1 MPILNSVYRHREAGR
16 VLRDLADYRAAGGFV
31 ALEQSVSDMAP
42 DDLLYVFHRSG
53 LRGRG
58 GAGFPMGRKASF
70 LPKDAKLAKYVVC
83 NADESEPG
91 TFKDREIIEMNPFQ
105 LVEGVALAGYAI
117 GAERGYIYI
126 RGEYEYQARIL
137 DAAIRATRGAGF
149 LGQNILRSNF
159 SFDITL
165 YRGAGAYICGEE
177 TGLLE
182 SLEGKRGQP
191 RLKPPFP
198 AVAGL
203 YSSPTLI
210 NNVET
215 LSALPPI
222 VTKGADWYAALG
234 PEKSPGTKIFSISGH
249 VQRPGN
255 YEVILGETTLRE
267 LIYEHAGGLREGR
280 RVKAV
285 WVGGS
290 SVPVLGDQH
299 LDTPLDYE
307 SLNAVGTFLGS
318 GGCIVMDDSGC
329 IVRATLR
336 LASFYRHESC
346 GKCTPC
352 REGTSWMERILQ
364 RIVDGQG
371 RMEDLELLESL
382 FGRISGKVLC
392 ALADGAVA
400 PVSSAL
406 KMFREDFVAAIEQ
419 GGTPRP
425 EPMWPAT
432 PAGAR

>member
-1 MPILNSVYRHREAGR
+1 MPILNSVYRHREAGH
-16 VLRDLADYRAAGGFV
+16 VLTDIAAYREAGGFD
-31 ALEQSVSDMAP
+31 ALQQSLLDMEP

-91 TFKDREIIEMNPFQ
+91 TFKDREIIQMNPFQ
-105 LVEGVALAGYAI
+105 LIEGVALAGYAI

-137 DAAIRATRGAGF
+137 QAAILAAREAGF
-149 LGQNILRSNF
+149 LGADILRSGF
-159 SFDITL
+159 TFDITL

-222 VTKGADWYAALG
+222 VTRGADWYAALG
-234 PEKSPGTKIFSISGH
+234 PEKSPGSKIFSVSGH
-249 VQRPGN
+249 VTRPGN
-255 YEVILGETTLRE
+255 YEIILGQTTLRE
-267 LIYEHAGGLREGR
+267 LIFEHAGGVRDGR
-280 RVKAV
+280 RVKAI

-290 SVPVLGDQH
+290 SVPVLGEQH

-329 IVRATLR
+329 IVRSTLR
-336 LASFYRHESC
+336 LASFYKHESC

-364 RIVDGQG
+364 RIVDGEG
-371 RMEDLELLESL
+371 RIEDLELLESI

-392 ALADGAVA
+392 ALAEGAVA
-400 PVSSAL
+400 PISSAIKL
-406 KMFREDFVAAIEQ
+406 FREDFVAAIDQ
-419 GGTPRP
+419 GGAPRP
-425 EPMWPAT
+425 EPMWPEA
-432 PAGAR
+432 PAEAR

>member
-1 MPILNSVYRHREAGR
+1 MPILNSVYRHREAGK
-16 VLRDLADYRAAGGFV
+16 VLTDLADYRAAGGFT
-31 ALEQSVSDMAP
+31 ALENAVGEMEP

-70 LPKDAKLAKYVVC
+70 LPKDSQLAKYVVC

-105 LVEGVALAGYAI
+105 LVEGVALAGFAI

-126 RGEYEYQARIL
+126 RGEYEHQARIL
-137 DAAIRATRGAGF
+137 AEAIRAAREAGF
-149 LGQNILRSNF
+149 LGTGILRSKVD
-159 SFDITL
+159 FDITL

-203 YSSPTLI
+203 YGSPTLI

-215 LSALPPI
+215 LAALPPI
-222 VTKGADWYAALG
+222 VTRGPDWYAALG

-249 VQRPGN
+249 VVRPGN
-255 YEVILGETTLRE
+255 YEVVLGETTLRE

-290 SVPVLGDQH
+290 SVPVLGEEH

-307 SLNAVGTFLGS
+307 SLQAAGTFLGS

-364 RIVDGQG
+364 RIVDGEG

-382 FGRISGKVLC
+382 FGRVSGKVLC

-400 PVSSAL
+400 PVRSAL
-406 KMFREDFVAAIEQ
+406 HMFRDDFVRVVQE
-419 GGTPRP
+419 GSPRP
-425 EPMWPAT
+425 EPMLPTTA
-432 PAGAR
+432 AG

>member
-1 MPILNSVYRHREAGR
+1 MPILNSVYRHREAGH
-16 VLRDLADYRAAGGFV
+16 VLTDVAAYREAGGFD
-31 ALEQSVSDMAP
+31 ALQKSLADMEP

-91 TFKDREIIEMNPFQ
+91 TFKDREIIQMNPFQ
-105 LVEGVALAGYAI
+105 LIEGVALAGYAI

-137 DAAIRATRGAGF
+137 HAAILAARQAGF
-149 LGQNILRSNF
+149 LGADILRSGF
-159 SFDITL
+159 TFDITL

-215 LSALPPI
+215 LAALPPI
-222 VTKGADWYAALG
+222 VTRGADWYAALG
-234 PEKSPGTKIFSISGH
+234 PEKSPGSKIFSVSGH
-249 VQRPGN
+249 VTRPGN
-255 YEVILGETTLRE
+255 YEIILGQTTLRE
-267 LIYEHAGGLREGR
+267 LIFEHAGGVRDGR
-280 RVKAV
+280 RVKAI

-290 SVPVLGDQH
+290 SVPVLGEQH

-329 IVRATLR
+329 IVRSTLR
-336 LASFYRHESC
+336 LASFYKHESC

-364 RIVDGQG
+364 RIVDGDG
-371 RMEDLELLESL
+371 RIEDLELLESI

-392 ALADGAVA
+392 ALAEGAVA
-400 PVSSAL
+400 PISSAIKL
-406 KMFREDFVAAIEQ
+406 FREDFVAAIDQ
-419 GGTPRP
+419 GGAPRP
-425 EPMWPAT
+425 EPMRPEAPAE
-432 PAGAR
+432 AR

>member
-1 MPILNSVYRHREAGR
+1 MPIMNSVYRHREAGQ
-16 VLRDLADYRAAGGFV
+16 VLTDMDAYVAAGGFE
-31 ALEQSVSDMAP
+31 ALKAAVGPTTP

-70 LPKDAKLAKYVVC
+70 LPKDSQLAKYVVC

-91 TFKDREIIEMNPFQ
+91 TFKDREIIEFNPFQ
-105 LVEGVALAGYAI
+105 LVEGMVLAGYAI

-126 RGEYEYQARIL
+126 RGEYEHQARIL
-137 DAAIRATRGAGF
+137 DAAIRAARDAGY
-149 LGQNILRSNF
+149 LGERINGSDF
-159 SFDITL
+159 TYDVTL

-203 YSSPTLI
+203 YQSPTLI

-215 LSALPPI
+215 LSALAPI
-222 VTKGADWYAALG
+222 VTRGADWYAALG
-234 PEKSPGTKIFSISGH
+234 PEKSPGTKIFSVSGH
-249 VQRPGN
+249 VVNPGN
-255 YEVILGETTLRE
+255 YEVVLGETTIRE
-267 LIYEHAGGLREGR
+267 LIFEHAGGLREGR
-280 RVKAV
+280 RVKAI

-290 SVPVLGDQH
+290 SVPVLTEEH

-307 SLNAVGTFLGS
+307 SLQAAGTFLGS

-352 REGTSWMERILQ
+352 REGTSWVEKILQ
-364 RIVDGQG
+364 RMVDGEG

-392 ALADGAVA
+392 ALAEGAVA
-400 PVSSAL
+400 PIRSAL
-406 KMFREDFVAAIEQ
+406 TMFRDDFARVALE
-419 GGTPRP
+419 GSPRP
-425 EPMWPAT
+425 EPMLSEPV
-432 PAGAR
+432 AG

>member
-1 MPILNSVYRHREAGR
+1 VPILNSVYRHREAGHE
-16 VLRDLADYRAAGGFV
+16 LTDIGAYQAAGGFD
-31 ALEQSVSDMAP
+31 ALKQALGDMEP

-91 TFKDREIIEMNPFQ
+91 TFKDREIIQMNPFQ
-105 LVEGVALAGYAI
+105 LIEGVALAGYAI

-126 RGEYEYQARIL
+126 RGEYEHQARIL
-137 DAAIRATRGAGF
+137 EQAIRTAREAGF
-149 LGQNILRSNF
+149 LGTGVLRSDF
-159 SFDITL
+159 TFDITL

-222 VTKGADWYAALG
+222 VTRGADWYAALG
-234 PEKSPGTKIFSISGH
+234 PEKSPGSKIFSVSGH
-249 VQRPGN
+249 VLRPGN
-255 YEVILGETTLRE
+255 YEVVLGDTTLRE
-267 LIYEHAGGLREGR
+267 LIFDHAGGVRDGR
-280 RVKAV
+280 RVKAI

-290 SVPVLGDQH
+290 SVPVLGEQH

-318 GGCIVMDDSGC
+318 GGCIVMDDSGS

-352 REGTSWMERILQ
+352 REGTSWIERILE
-364 RIVDGQG
+364 RIADGDG
-371 RMEDLELLESL
+371 RMEDLELLESI
-382 FGRISGKVLC
+382 FGRVSGKVLC
-392 ALADGAVA
+392 ALAEGAVA
-400 PVSSAL
+400 PIASAL
-406 KMFREDFVAAIEQ
+406 KLFRADFVAAIEE
-419 GGTPRP
+419 GGSPRP
-425 EPMWPAT
+425 EPMWPAS
-432 PAGAR
+432 PAEAR

>member
-1 MPILNSVYRHREAGR
+1 MPVMNNVYRQRAAGQP
-16 VLRDLADYRAAGGFV
+16 LTTLDAYRAAGGYS
-31 ALEQSVSDMAP
+31 ALSTVLADMDP
-42 DDLLYVFHRSG
+42 DELLYAFTRSG

-70 LPKDAKLAKYVVC
+70 LPKDSQLAKYVVC

-91 TFKDREIIEMNPFQ
+91 TFKDREIIEFNPFQ
-105 LVEGVALAGYAI
+105 LIEGITLAGYAI

-126 RGEYEYQARIL
+126 RGEYEHQARVL
-137 DAAIRATRGAGF
+137 DAALAAAREANL
-149 LGQNILRSNF
+149 LGEGILKSTLN
-159 SFDITL
+159 FDISL

-177 TGLLE
+177 TALLE

-203 YSSPTLI
+203 YHSPTLI

-222 VTKGADWYAALG
+222 VEKGADWYAALG
-234 PEKSPGTKIFSISGH
+234 PEKSPGSKIFSISGH
-249 VQRPGN
+249 VMKPGN
-255 YEVILGETTLRE
+255 YEVVLGETTLRE
-267 LIYEHAGGLREGR
+267 LIFVHAGGVRPGR
-280 RVKAV
+280 KVKAV

-290 SVPVLGDQH
+290 SVPVLGEQH

-329 IVRATLR
+329 IVRSTLR

-346 GKCTPC
+346 GKCSPC
-352 REGTSWMERILQ
+352 REGTNWMEKILQ
-364 RIVDGQG
+364 RIVDGEG
-371 RMEDLELLESL
+371 RMDDLDTLDAM
-382 FGRISGKVLC
+382 FGRIAGRTLC

-400 PVSSAL
+400 PVRSAIT
-406 KMFREDFVAAIEQ
+406 MFRDDFVRAVESGA
-419 GGTPRP
+419 PRP
-425 EPMWPAT
+425 EPMT
-432 PAGAR
+432 TVAG

>member
-1 MPILNSVYRHREAGR
+1 MPVLNSVYRHREAGH
-16 VLRDLADYRAAGGFV
+16 LLTDLDAYREAGGFRALSSAV
-31 ALEQSVSDMAP
+31 ADMEP

-70 LPKDAKLAKYVVC
+70 LPKDSRLAKYVVC

-91 TFKDREIIEMNPFQ
+91 TFKDREIMEMNPFQ
-105 LVEGVALAGYAI
+105 LIEGITLAGYAI

-126 RGEYEYQARIL
+126 RGEYEHQARIL
-137 DAAIRATRGAGF
+137 DEAIRQARAAGYIGRG
-149 LGQNILRSNF
+149 ILRSQVD
-159 SFDITL
+159 FDVTL

-222 VTKGADWYAALG
+222 VERGADWYAALG
-234 PEKSPGTKIFSISGH
+234 PEKSPGTKIFSVSGH

-267 LIYEHAGGLREGR
+267 LIELAGGVREGR

-290 SVPVLGDQH
+290 SVPVLGEQH

-329 IVRATLR
+329 IVRSTLR
-336 LASFYRHESC
+336 LATFYRHESC
-346 GKCTPC
+346 GKCSPC
-352 REGTSWMERILQ
+352 REGTTWMEKILQ
-364 RIVDGQG
+364 RIVDGEG
-371 RMEDLELLESL
+371 RIEDIELLESL

-400 PVSSAL
+400 PIKSAL
-406 KMFREDFVAAIEQ
+406 HMFRDDFVRAAEQ
-419 GGTPRP
+419 GAPRP
-425 EPMWPAT
+425 DPMLPAT
-432 PAGAR
+432 AAS

>member
-1 MPILNSVYRHREAGR
+1 VPILNSVYRHREAGH
-16 VLRDLADYRAAGGFV
+16 VLRDLADYRAVGGFSALV
-31 ALEQSVSDMAP
+31 ASVSDMEP

-137 DAAIRATRGAGF
+137 DAAIRAARAAGY
-149 LGQNILRSNF
+149 LGKNVLRSNF

-255 YEVILGETTLRE
+255 YEVVLGETTIRE
-267 LIYEHAGGLREGR
+267 LIYEHAGGLRDGR
-280 RVKAV
+280 RVKAI

-290 SVPVLGDQH
+290 SVPVLGEQH

-352 REGTSWMERILQ
+352 REGTNWMERILQ

-400 PVSSAL
+400 PVASAL
-406 KMFREDFVAAIEQ
+406 KMFRDDFVAAIEQ

-432 PAGAR
+432 PAQAR

>member
-1 MPILNSVYRHREAGR
+1 MPVLNSVYRHREAGR
-16 VLRDLADYRAAGGFV
+16 LLTDLDGYREAGGFRALSSAV
-31 ALEQSVSDMAP
+31 ADMEP

-70 LPKDAKLAKYVVC
+70 LPKDSRLAKYVVC

-91 TFKDREIIEMNPFQ
+91 TFKDREIMEMNPFQ
-105 LVEGVALAGYAI
+105 LIEGITLAGYAI

-126 RGEYEYQARIL
+126 RGEYEHQARIL
-137 DAAIRATRGAGF
+137 DEAIRQARAAGYIGRG
-149 LGQNILRSNF
+149 ILRSQVD
-159 SFDITL
+159 FDVTL

-222 VTKGADWYAALG
+222 VERGADWYAALG
-234 PEKSPGTKIFSISGH
+234 PEKSPGTKIFSVSGH

-255 YEVILGETTLRE
+255 YEVVLGETTLRE
-267 LIYEHAGGLREGR
+267 LIELAGGVREGR

-290 SVPVLGDQH
+290 SVPVLGEQH

-329 IVRATLR
+329 IVRSTLR
-336 LASFYRHESC
+336 LATFYRHESC
-346 GKCTPC
+346 GKCSPC
-352 REGTSWMERILQ
+352 REGTTWMEKILQ
-364 RIVDGQG
+364 RIVDGEG
-371 RMEDLELLESL
+371 RIEDIELLESL

-400 PVSSAL
+400 PIKSAL
-406 KMFREDFVAAIEQ
+406 HMFRDDFVRAAEQ
-419 GGTPRP
+419 GAPRP
-425 EPMWPAT
+425 DPMLPAT
-432 PAGAR
+432 AAS

>member
-1 MPILNSVYRHREAGR
+1 VPILNSVYRHREAGHE
-16 VLRDLADYRAAGGFV
+16 LTDIGAYQAAGGFD
-31 ALEQSVSDMAP
+31 ALKQALGDMEP

-91 TFKDREIIEMNPFQ
+91 TFKDREIIQMNPFQ
-105 LVEGVALAGYAI
+105 LIEGVALAGYAI

-126 RGEYEYQARIL
+126 RGEYEHQARIL
-137 DAAIRATRGAGF
+137 EQAIRTAREAGF
-149 LGQNILRSNF
+149 LGTGVLRSDF
-159 SFDITL
+159 TFDITL

-222 VTKGADWYAALG
+222 VTRGADWYAALG
-234 PEKSPGTKIFSISGH
+234 PEKSPGSKIFSVSGH
-249 VQRPGN
+249 VLRPGN
-255 YEVILGETTLRE
+255 YEVVLGDTTLRE
-267 LIYEHAGGLREGR
+267 LIFDHAGGVRDGR
-280 RVKAV
+280 RVKAI

-290 SVPVLGDQH
+290 SVPVLGEQH

-318 GGCIVMDDSGC
+318 GGCIVMDDSGS

-352 REGTSWMERILQ
+352 REGTSWIERILE
-364 RIVDGQG
+364 RIADGDG
-371 RMEDLELLESL
+371 RMEDLELLESI
-382 FGRISGKVLC
+382 FGRVSGMVLC
-392 ALADGAVA
+392 ALAEGAVA
-400 PVSSAL
+400 PIASAL
-406 KMFREDFVAAIEQ
+406 KLFRADFVAAIEE
-419 GGTPRP
+419 GGSPRP
-425 EPMWPAT
+425 EPMRPAS
-432 PAGAR
+432 PAEAR